1 MYCTQHMSNNKQ
13 VFIFIPFLISQSLQ
27 YLGIQL
33 FRFREFQEFSC
44 WVICFSPRTNC
55 DFLHRIQFSFEPLII
70 FHLLAYCNILIM
82 IILIFLPVNSS
93 IWVICGSAFFFLIL
107 IIDSDDVISFQRR
120 VSFSRH
126 IEHGHIKYPGL
137 SGSC

>member
-55 DFLHRIQFSFEPLII
+55 DFFYTEYNFLLNLLII
-70 FHLLAYCNILIM
+70 FHLLAYCNVLIM

-93 IWVICGSAFFFLIL
+93 IWVICGSAFFLIL